1 MRQFKYVVYFGMFV
15 KKHYCPKCSDKLS
28 VKKIKRTVNSES
40 EEAKDYGFTTDAG
53 EYIGR
58 IVGDVEFIWH
68 VYHCA
73 NCGIEITNREM
84 REHGREKKGKKRKSK
99 GKGKVR
105 GRMGIVL
112 FSIFVLLWVLQE
124 Q

>member
-1 MRQFKYVVYFGMFV
+1 MSA
-15 KKHYCPKCSDKLS
+15 KKHYCPKCSDELS

-84 REHGREKKGKKRKSK
+84 REHGREKIGKKRKSK
-99 GKGKVR
+99 GKGKVG
-105 GRMGIVL
+105 GRIGIVL